1 MNKNIESIKLSIKKF
16 YNDSKKEKANIAD
29 SIEMFWINADIQ
41 RRKTEVITPESAK
54 DNITRIRQL
63 LAAAWAEDYNE

>member
-1 MNKNIESIKLSIKKF
+1 MNKNIESIKLSITKF
-16 YNDSKKEKANIAD
+16 YDDSKKEKANISD
-29 SIEMFWINADIQ
+29 SIEMFWITADIQ

>member
-1 MNKNIESIKLSIKKF
+1 MDKNIESIKKSIEKYYKDSLIEKK
-16 YNDSKKEKANIAD
+16 NIVQ

-41 RRKTEVITPESAK
+41 RRKTELIRPDSAK